1 MSEASFMRQTKYRG
15 IIIGGRIIDVSSLG
29 TSTLVMVKPLR
40 KSVSP
45 FGGDLCFGW
54 LGSPRLYLYKPLGCV
69 SAFWK
74 WMPAGK
80 DKHMQYRKVLQML
93 ENIPYLSV
101 GLDVGADFTWMSI
114 MLPNG
119 TLTGKPFKILHSD
132 PHSRELAVTKIKEAQ
147 ELYSLKSRCFLEST
161 GIYHIPLLYFLR
173 DKGFDCS
180 VINPI
185 ITKNSTNMNVRK
197 VHNDKFDSKKAAKVG
212 LDASIKTSIIPDD
225 DVIDLRNL
233 VRDYYYFKDLQSAV
247 VLKLNAELKVSFPA
261 YLGVFSKVTTKCS
274 LKLLEAY
281 PFAADMLAAPKDEI
295 VEMIKSTARF
305 GDKYALSKYDAICA
319 AAEDAAVFGRALKS
333 NAVRIRLYIS
343 SYKEYQK
350 HLDDIL
356 ESLHETVDRLQGTAV
371 YDRICLL
378 QSLRGVGFLSA
389 VVLIAEMGDFDLFPS
404 PKKLYAYFGLDPAVK
419 QSGKFNGDKVHMSKR
434 GSSLARRILHMVAL
448 NNLKVDKGTKEPVNP
463 VIYSYYTDKCRS
475 KKKNVAVGAVMHK
488 ICNIIFAMLRD
499 NKPFEVITPQE
510 HCERYA
516 AEHHDITGINAA

>member
-1 MSEASFMRQTKYRG
+1 MTTPPWEPAFR
-15 IIIGGRIIDVSSLG
+15 L
-29 TSTLVMVKPLR
+29 VKPLR

-69 SAFWK
+69 SALWK
-74 WMPAGK
+74 WMPARK
-80 DKHMQYRKVLQML
+80 DKTMKYPKVLMML
-93 ENIPYLSV
+93 ESIPYLSV

-119 TLTGKPFKILHSD
+119 ILTGKPFKIIHSD
-132 PHSRELAVTKIKEAQ
+132 PQSRELAVAKIKEAQ
-147 ELYSLKSRCFLEST
+147 EMYSLESRCFLEST

-197 VHNDKFDSKKAAKVG
+197 LHNDKFDSKKAAKVG
-212 LDASIKTSIIPDD
+212 LDASLKTSIIPDD
-225 DVIDLRNL
+225 EVIDLRNL

-247 VLKLNAELKVSFPA
+247 VLKLTAELKVSFPA
-261 YLGVFSKVTTKCS
+261 YRKVFSKVTTQTS

-281 PFAADMLAAPKDEI
+281 PLAADMLAAPKDI
-295 VEMIKSTARF
+295 LVETIRKTARF
-305 GDKYALSKYDAICA
+305 GEKYAVSKYDAIRA
-319 AAEDAAVFGRALKS
+319 AAKDAAVFGRALQS
-333 NAVRIRLYIS
+333 SALRIRLYIKT
-343 SYKEYQK
+343 YREYQE
-350 HLDDIL
+350 HLDNIL
-356 ESLHETVDRLQGTAV
+356 EDLHKAVDKLEGTPV
-371 YDRICLL
+371 YDRIFLL

-389 VVLIAEMGDFDLFPS
+389 AVLIAEMGSFDLFSS

-434 GSSLARRILHMVAL
+434 GSGLARRILHMVAI
-448 NNLKVDKGTKEPVNP
+448 NNLKVDKGTKTPVNP
-463 VIYSYYTDKCRS
+463 VIHGYYSDKCKS

-499 NKPFEVITPQE
+499 NKPFEIITPQE
-510 HCERYA
+510 HCERYLA
-516 AEHHDITGINAA
+516 AHPDKIQNAA

>member
-1 MSEASFMRQTKYRG
+1 MHQTKYRG
-15 IIIGGRIIDVSSLG
+15 IITEAGSL
-29 TSTLVMVKPLR
+29 TTPPWEPAFRLVKPPI

-54 LGSPRLYLYKPLGCV
+54 LGSLRLYLYKPLGCV

-80 DKHMQYRKVLQML
+80 DKTMQYQKVLKML
-93 ENIPYLSV
+93 ESIPYLSV

-119 TLTGKPFKILHSD
+119 TLIGKPFKIVHSD
-132 PHSRELAVTKIKEAQ
+132 SQSRELAVAKIKEAQ
-147 ELYSLKSRCFLEST
+147 EAYSLKSRCFLEST
-161 GIYHIPLLYFLR
+161 GIYHIPLLCFLR

-197 VHNDKFDSKKAAKVG
+197 LHNDKFDSKKAAKVG
-212 LDASIKTSIIPDD
+212 LDASLKTSIVPDD
-225 DVIDLRNL
+225 AVIDLRNL

-261 YLGVFSKVTTKCS
+261 YLNVFSKITTQTS

-281 PFAADMLAAPKDEI
+281 PLAADILAAPKDEL
-295 VEMIKSTARF
+295 VETIRTTARF
-305 GDKYALSKYDAICA
+305 GEKYAISKYDAICA
-319 AAEDAAVFGRALKS
+319 AAEDAAVFGRALPS
-333 NAVRIRLYIS
+333 NALRIRLYIKT
-343 SYKEYQK
+343 YREYQA
-350 HLDDIL
+350 HLDSIL
-356 ESLHETVDRLQGTAV
+356 EELHKAVDNLQGDPV

-389 VVLIAEMGDFDLFPS
+389 VVLIAEMGSFDLFPS
-404 PKKLYAYFGLDPAVK
+404 PKKLYAYFGMDPGVND
-419 QSGKFNGDKVHMSKR
+419 SGKFHGDRVHMSKR
-434 GSSLARRILHMVAL
+434 GSSLARRILHMIAI
-448 NNLKVDKGTKEPVNP
+448 NNLKVDKAAKAPVNP
-463 VIYSYYTDKCRS
+463 VIYDYYIRKCAN
-475 KKKNVAVGAVMHK
+475 KKKIVAVGAVMHK

-499 NKPFEVITPQE
+499 NKPFEIITPEE

-516 AEHHDITGINAA
+516 AEHPKSVNTAA